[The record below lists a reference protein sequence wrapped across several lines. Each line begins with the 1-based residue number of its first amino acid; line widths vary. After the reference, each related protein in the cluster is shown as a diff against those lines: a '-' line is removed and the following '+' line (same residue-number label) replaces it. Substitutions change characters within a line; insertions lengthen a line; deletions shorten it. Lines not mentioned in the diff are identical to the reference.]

1 MKFSLAQISLSFI
14 DADFTVLF
22 LGWFSLVS
30 TKKRN
35 LYYQFH
41 WAIKCF
47 IYNKEEIQEMKIAY
61 VGFIEKKAF
70 FFVNLFLNFYAFSM
84 WNPNLSKK

>member
-1 MKFSLAQISLSFI
+1 MKFSLAQINLSFI
-14 DADFTVLF
+14 DTDFTVLF
-22 LGWFSLVS
+22 LDWLSLAS

-41 WAIKCF
+41 WAIKYF
-47 IYNKEEIQEMKIAY
+47 IYNKKEIHEMKIAY

-70 FFVNLFLNFYAFSM
+70 FFFCQPIFRFYACSNSNFK
-84 WNPNLSKK
+84 LH

>member
-41 WAIKCF
+41 WAIKYF
-47 IYNKEEIQEMKIAY
+47 IYNKKEIHEMKIAY

-70 FFVNLFLNFYAFSM
+70 FFFCQPIFRFYAWSNSNFK
-84 WNPNLSKK
+84 LH

>member
-61 VGFIEKKAF
+61 VGFIEKKSIF
-70 FFVNLFLNFYAFSM
+70 FCQPISQFLCLLNVES
-84 WNPNLSKK
+84 